1 MSGHCLVPGTPFM
14 ARYSRKVETHSRFMK
29 TPVKEFSFFYSFSV
43 LKTGNNLYF
52 HQWKMD
58 RKTVAYSY
66 NKISFSKTK
75 GRNT

>member
-1 MSGHCLVPGTPFM
+1 MSGHFLVPGTPFM
-14 ARYSRKVETHSRFMK
+14 VRYSRKVETHSRFTK

-43 LKTGNNLYF
+43 LKTGNNLNF

-66 NKISFSKTK
+66 NEILFGKTK
-75 GRNT
+75 GRKT

>member
-14 ARYSRKVETHSRFMK
+14 ARYSRKVETHGRFMK
-29 TPVKEFSFFYSFSV
+29 TPVKELSFFYSFSV

-66 NKISFSKTK
+66 NKILFSKTK

>member
-14 ARYSRKVETHSRFMK
+14 ARYSRKVETHSRFMI

-66 NKISFSKTK
+66 NKILFSKTK